1 MLVMTASERTPR
13 VLSEKYNFDR
23 GYPGRNLNINV
34 QNQKKKMTLLW
45 FRKRIFSLENKT
57 IF

>member
-1 MLVMTASERTPR
+1 MLVMTASERTLG

-34 QNQKKKMTLLW
+34 QNQKKKND
-45 FRKRIFSLENKT
+45 FIVVSEKHF
-57 IF
+57 

>member
-1 MLVMTASERTPR
+1 MLVMTASERTLG
-13 VLSEKYNFDR
+13 VLSEKYNSDR
-23 GYPGRNLNINV
+23 GYPGWNLNINV
-34 QNQKKKMTLLW
+34 QNQGKKMTLLW